1 MTFLK
6 NAYFI
11 NMSYFMTSRHS
22 SQYMEELKI
31 INLTPYRLIKFL
43 TKTAIKKN
51 VGKVNFFRSNVGRFL
66 K

>member
-31 INLTPYRLIKFL
+31 TNLTPYRLIKFL
-43 TKTAIKKN
+43 NKTAIKKN

>member
-43 TKTAIKKN
+43 NKTAIKKN

>member
-43 TKTAIKKN
+43 TKTAIKKMWERLI
-51 VGKVNFFRSNVGRFL
+51 FFAQMLVDF
-66 K
+66 

>member
-31 INLTPYRLIKFL
+31 SNLTPYRLIKFL

-51 VGKVNFFRSNVGRFL
+51 VGKVIFFRSNVGRFL